1 LPFVLLHCTN
11 IYPTP
16 SKLIRLDAIN
26 VLKKTFPDALVGLSD
41 HSETI
46 YPCLGAIAL
55 GACIIEKHF
64 TDNKKNEGP
73 DMSSSMDEAE
83 LKTLITGSRIIFD
96 SRGNKKKAVG
106 DEKSTSK
113 FAFASLVATEEIR
126 KGEKLTQKNCFPKRP
141 GTGDFLAKDYKYI
154 LGKTT
159 YRKII
164 KNTLIKK
171 KDIS

>member
-1 LPFVLLHCTN
+1 
-11 IYPTP
+11 
-16 SKLIRLDAIN
+16 
-26 VLKKTFPDALVGLSD
+26 
-41 HSETI
+41 
-46 YPCLGAIAL
+46 
-55 GACIIEKHF
+55 
-64 TDNKKNEGP
+64 
-73 DMSSSMDEAE
+73 
-83 LKTLITGSRIIFD
+83 LITGSRIIFD